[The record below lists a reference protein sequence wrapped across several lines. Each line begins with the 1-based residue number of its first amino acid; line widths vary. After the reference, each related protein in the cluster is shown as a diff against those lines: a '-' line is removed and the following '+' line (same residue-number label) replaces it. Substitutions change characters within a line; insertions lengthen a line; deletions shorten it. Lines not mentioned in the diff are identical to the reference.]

1 MPTGN
6 KWTQSMVFAA
16 AVFTLSG
23 CDQGAATGDAAKG
36 GVDDAA
42 AAAAAAGAQAMST
55 DTQKASYSIGYT
67 MAGNVRQRFAQSI
80 DSDAF
85 IRGITDRLNDV
96 DQAVSPEE
104 ANASLQAFAVAQQ
117 EALTARAGDN
127 LVAGEAF
134 LRDNGAREGVT
145 TLESGLQYEV
155 LTAAEGPKPVAADT
169 VTTHYHGTLID
180 GTVFDSS
187 YERGEPASFP
197 LNGVISGWTEGL
209 QLMAVGSKYRLF
221 VPPEL
226 AYGGQDR
233 GPIPANST
241 LIFDVELL
249 AIESAAAAPAGS

>member
-1 MPTGN
+1 
-6 KWTQSMVFAA
+6 MVFLAT
-16 AVFTLSG
+16 TLLLGG
-23 CDQGAATGDAAKG
+23 CDQGAGTSDTEAAKTP
-36 GVDDAA
+36 AA
-42 AAAAAAGAQAMST
+42 GTAAAGDQTLAT
-55 DTQKASYSIGYT
+55 DAQKASYSIGYT
-67 MAGNVRQRFAQSI
+67 MAGNVRQRFAESI
-80 DSDAF
+80 DAEAF
-85 IRGITDRLNDV
+85 ARGISDRLNDR

-104 ANASLQAFAVAQQ
+104 ANDSLQAFAIAQQ
-117 EALTARAGDN
+117 EALTARAGQN
-127 LVAGEAF
+127 QVAGDNF
-134 LRDNGAREGVT
+134 LKDNATKEGVV
-145 TLESGLQYEV
+145 TLESGLQYQI

-209 QLMAVGSKYRLF
+209 QLMSVGAKYRLF

-226 AYGGQDR
+226 AYGSQDR

-249 AIESAAAAPAGS
+249 AIDSADGGS